1 MEIIIILSKFVWG
14 LIALLF
20 VFAIMG
26 LLVEAQKYVTLKN
39 LEKRRAI
46 MLDLIEEEII
56 TLNKTQAGKFGAS
69 EVVVEINRRVNI
81 KHFTNTDLL
90 HMVETTIKSLK
101 LKGII

>member
-20 VFAIMG
+20 VFVIMG
-26 LLVEAQKYVTLKN
+26 ILIEVQNNLIIKN
-39 LEKRRAI
+39 IEKRRTL

-56 TLNKTQAGKFGAS
+56 TLNKTQASKFGS
-69 EVVVEINRRVNI
+69 SDVVVEVNRRVNV

-90 HMVETTIKSLK
+90 HMAETTIKSLK